1 MKENRVRFGAPS
13 FLKPVV
19 DATTANQSHP
29 VNDFSMDIHFGKRIS
44 RLRHSRTGC
53 I

>member
-13 FLKPVV
+13 FLTLVL
-19 DATTANQSHP
+19 DATAANLSHP